1 MISEPVWALRAALLS
16 LIATTSLGATAPPP
30 APTAAKPVAT
40 ATPAAAPTP
49 AAATGAAATTYVLDP
64 AKSLLEF
71 RFMQAGAENK
81 GHFSRFTTTLTLSDA
96 NLAASKLDVTIDV
109 SSLDTA
115 DKERDTTLRGVDLFN
130 VAKFPKARFTATS
143 LTRTGAGHYEAAGKL
158 TIRDTTRDVR
168 VPFTFEVKTEPGGA
182 AGYMTGKAT
191 IKRLD
196 FGVGQGEWKSTEG
209 VANEVPVSFSLRLP
223 AAKG

>member
-1 MISEPVWALRAALLS
+1 MFPKPVWALRAALLS
-16 LIATTSLGATAPPP
+16 LIAMTSLGAAAAPP

-40 ATPAAAPTP
+40 AAPATAPTP
-49 AAATGAAATTYVLDP
+49 AAATGAAATSYGLDP
-64 AKSLLEF
+64 AKSVLEF

-81 GHFSRFTTTLTLSDA
+81 GHFSRFTTALTLSDA

-109 SSLDTA
+109 NSLDTA
-115 DKERDTTLRGVDLFN
+115 DKERDATLRGADLFN
-130 VAKFPKARFTATS
+130 VAKFPRARFIATTI
-143 LTRTGAGHYEAAGKL
+143 TRSGTGHYEAAGKL
-158 TIRDTTRDVR
+158 SIREVTRDVR
-168 VPFTFEVKTEPGGA
+168 VPFTFVVKTEPGGA
-182 AGYMTGKAT
+182 VGYMTGKTT

-196 FGVGQGEWKSTEG
+196 FGVGQGEWKSTEW